1 MLKNQQSVGKIASKQ
16 ISVKPANV
24 RNPKIFSHRKFWRGS
39 VTISD
44 IVLRTNSPLRSA
56 AAALVV
62 SVVTICGQTADQQ
75 PVIPPVH
82 TSIVITAS
90 PIEPTVDR
98 LDSEVFGRTLF
109 GRDDQLLHV
118 LGAGINAGQHEGG
131 GKSLEIRRFG
141 FNLDHGGVNGGL
153 KILVDNVQQ
162 NQTTQGHGQGY
173 LGSLKSI
180 SPELVQEVT
189 MINGPF
195 SPEYG
200 DFSGLG
206 VVHIR
211 LRDSLPDK
219 LTTRIQGGSFGS
231 VRGFLG
237 VSPEVKDGD
246 ALVAYEGSYTD
257 GPFQTPLG
265 YRRDNVTASYLRRLS
280 DRDTFGVR
288 LNGGLNDF
296 TSSGQL
302 PLDEVFSGRL
312 DRFGAIDPTQGGRVH
327 SGMLAGYWRRD
338 GTSGDVLK
346 LDGFISRSLFDLFSN
361 FTYFLNDPAQGDG
374 IQQHDSRLV
383 EGANVQYLR
392 PHRLAGAQ
400 ALLTAG
406 GNFHDNQIL
415 VGLDSRADRVPVA
428 VITRANARVTNG
440 AGYVQESLNLFGNKL
455 QLGAGMR
462 YDQFRFDVRD
472 HVDAA
477 NSGVEPAGRWQ
488 PKASIAYTPSFRLP
502 VTIHANY
509 GRGIATA
516 DARVI
521 VQRPDSQ
528 RISTTDF
535 FQLGTSHRIGRV
547 SAVFDLF
554 LIDRSAEQV
563 YLADDGTYEFQG
575 PSRAYGGE
583 AKIGVEF
590 NRYISMFGG
599 ITKVANAFFRGTE
612 LREYVTNAPHF
623 VANAGITVSSWRGWS
638 GSLRMRSI
646 NHYRLDSLEP
656 SILAAGHTVWDL
668 GIARRIRRGIEFNL
682 TIDNLTDRSYW
693 ETQNYY
699 ESRLPG
705 QDAITRI
712 HATPGYPLTVMVGM
726 TFRMFGK

>member
-1 MLKNQQSVGKIASKQ
+1 MKNVLRSIALFSPLIWTLLVFSVPSHGQ
-16 ISVKPANV
+16 EREKPA
-24 RNPKIFSHRKFWRGS
+24 
-39 VTISD
+39 
-44 IVLRTNSPLRSA
+44 A
-56 AAALVV
+56 
-62 SVVTICGQTADQQ
+62 

-90 PIEPTVDR
+90 PLEPTLDR
-98 LDSEVFGRTLF
+98 RDSEIFTRTLF

-173 LGSLKSI
+173 LGSLKSL
-180 SPELVQEVT
+180 SPELVQEVNL
-189 MINGPF
+189 INGPF

-206 VVHIR
+206 VVHIK
-211 LRDSLPDK
+211 LRESMPDK
-219 LTTRIQGGSFGS
+219 LTTRMQGGSFGS
-231 VRGFLG
+231 LRGFLG
-237 VSPEVKDGD
+237 FSPEVKNGD
-246 ALVAYEGSYTD
+246 AVVAYEGSYTD
-257 GPFQTPLG
+257 GPFLNPLG

-280 DRDTFGVR
+280 SKDTFGLK
-288 LNGGLNDF
+288 LNGGRNEF

-302 PLDEVFSGRL
+302 PLDEVFAGRL
-312 DRFGAIDPTQGGRVH
+312 DPFGSLDPTQGGRVRNAT
-327 SGMLAGYWRRD
+327 LAAYWRRENAA
-338 GTSGDVLK
+338 GEVLK
-346 LDGFISRSLFDLFSN
+346 LDGFVTRSLFDLFSN
-361 FTYFLNDPAQGDG
+361 FTYYLNDPEMGDG
-374 IQQHDSRLV
+374 IQQHDSRLM

-392 PHRLAGAQ
+392 PHKLAGAQ
-400 ALLTAG
+400 ALFTMG

-415 VGLDSRADRVPVA
+415 VGLDARAGRVPVS
-428 VITRANARVTNG
+428 VFTRANAHVTNG
-440 AGYVQESLNLFGNKL
+440 AGYVLESVSLLNSKL

-462 YDQFRFDVRD
+462 YDRFRFGIQDRMD
-472 HVDAA
+472 ESM
-477 NSGVEPAGRWQ
+477 SGAYSAGRWQ

-502 VTIHANY
+502 LTVHANY
-509 GRGIATA
+509 GRGISTA

-535 FQLGTSHRIGRV
+535 FQFGTSHRIGRL
-547 SAVFDLF
+547 SATTDLF

-563 YLADDGTYEFQG
+563 YLADDGTFEFQG

-583 AKIGVEF
+583 AKLGLEIT
-590 NRYISMFGG
+590 RHLSLFGG
-599 ITKVANAFFRGTE
+599 VTKVGNVFYRSTGP
-612 LREYVTNAPHF
+612 REYVTNAPRF
-623 VANAGITVSSWRGWS
+623 VTNAGITLAAWKGWS
-638 GSLRMRSI
+638 GSVRMRSI
-646 NHYRLDSLEP
+646 NHYRLDSLD
-656 SILAAGHTVWDL
+656 SSVLAAGHTVWDV
-668 GIARRIRRGIEFNL
+668 GIARRIRRGIEFNV
-682 TIDNLTDRSYW
+682 TVDNFADRSYW

-705 QDAITRI
+705 QEPMTRI

-726 TFRMFGK
+726 TVRLFGK